1 MPALRGGVARGSRLV
16 RSQVVDNIEPECGIL
31 EFVQRTGG
39 TMATPVHDLAAEVLD
54 LPAED
59 RARMLELLIASFEP
73 KSNAQRA
80 WMSLALRRR
89 EEVRSGKVAM
99 VPGDEALARVKA
111 RVA

>member
-1 MPALRGGVARGSRLV
+1 MPG
-16 RSQVVDNIEPECGIL
+16 CGIL
-31 EFVQRTGG
+31 MLVQKTGG
-39 TMATPVHDLAAEVLD
+39 IMAIPVHDLEAEVLD

-73 KSNAQRA
+73 KSSSQKA
-80 WMSLALRRR
+80 WMDLALRRR

-111 RVA
+111 RIA